1 VDINEALGRKRVSPE
16 NRVYGVWCYQKK
28 YCSHFKPKNKA
39 MYRQIKPLI
48 VLVGFF
54 AAIFLVIMPASG
66 QSQLTTTSKLAID
79 GIGPIRVGMTIG
91 EAEASA
97 RTRLLSLGGKLEN
110 CWYVKPQGGPR
121 DISFMVI
128 DGKIARVDINGNSP
142 ITTISGAKIGDS
154 EDRIKSL
161 YAVRI
166 TPHEYVRGGHYLTF
180 VPNDTF
186 DQQYRMVFETDGK
199 RVKQIRAG
207 RLPEVEYVEGCA

>member
-1 VDINEALGRKRVSPE
+1 
-16 NRVYGVWCYQKK
+16 
-28 YCSHFKPKNKA
+28 

-48 VLVGFF
+48 IVLVGLFVAGF
-54 AAIFLVIMPASG
+54 IVIMPVSG
-66 QSQLTTTSKLAID
+66 QSQLTAASKLAID
-79 GIGPIRVGMTIG
+79 GIGPIRVGMTIR

-97 RTRLLSLGGKLEN
+97 RTRLLSPGGKLGN

-128 DGKIARVDINGNSP
+128 DEQIARVDISGNSP
-142 ITTISGAKIGDS
+142 ITTVSGARIGDS
-154 EDRIKSL
+154 ADRIKSL

-180 VPNDTF
+180 VPNDTS
-186 DQQYRMVFETDGK
+186 DRRYRMVFETDGK
-199 RVKQIRAG
+199 RVKMIRAG

>member
-1 VDINEALGRKRVSPE
+1 
-16 NRVYGVWCYQKK
+16 
-28 YCSHFKPKNKA
+28 
-39 MYRQIKPLI
+39 MYREIKPLI
-48 VLVGFF
+48 VLVGLFF
-54 AAIFLVIMPASG
+54 AGFMVIMPASG
-66 QSQLTTTSKLAID
+66 QSQLTPTSKVAIN
-79 GIGPIRVGMTIG
+79 GIGPIRVGMTIQQ
-91 EAEASA
+91 AEASA
-97 RTRLLSLGGKLEN
+97 RTRLLSQGGKLGN

-128 DGKIARVDINGNSP
+128 SGQIARVDIDGNSR

-180 VPNDTF
+180 IPTDTS
-186 DQQYRMVFETDGK
+186 DRQYRMVFETDGK
-199 RVKQIRAG
+199 RVKLIRAG

>member
-1 VDINEALGRKRVSPE
+1 
-16 NRVYGVWCYQKK
+16 
-28 YCSHFKPKNKA
+28 

>member
-1 VDINEALGRKRVSPE
+1 
-16 NRVYGVWCYQKK
+16 
-28 YCSHFKPKNKA
+28 

-48 VLVGFF
+48 VVLVGLFVAGF
-54 AAIFLVIMPASG
+54 VVIMPASG
-66 QSQLTTTSKLAID
+66 QSQLTATSKLAID
-79 GIGPIRVGMTIG
+79 GIGPIRVGMTIQ

-97 RTRLLSLGGKLEN
+97 RTRLLSQGGKLDN

-128 DGKIARVDINGNSP
+128 DEQIARVDISGNSP
-142 ITTISGAKIGDS
+142 ITTVSGARIGDS

-166 TPHEYVRGGHYLTF
+166 TPHEYVQGGHYLTF
-180 VPNDTF
+180 IPNDTS

-199 RVKQIRAG
+199 RVKWIRAG
-207 RLPEVEYVEGCA
+207 RLPEVEYIEGCA

>member
-1 VDINEALGRKRVSPE
+1 
-16 NRVYGVWCYQKK
+16 
-28 YCSHFKPKNKA
+28 

-54 AAIFLVIMPASG
+54 AAMFLVIMPASG
-66 QSQLTTTSKLAID
+66 QSQLTATSKVAIN
-79 GIGPIRVGMTIG
+79 GIGPIRVGMTIQQ
-91 EAEASA
+91 AEASA
-97 RTRLLSLGGKLEN
+97 RTRLLSQGGKLDN

-128 DGKIARVDINGNSP
+128 DGQIARVDIYGNSR
-142 ITTISGAKIGDS
+142 ITTISGARIGDS

-166 TPHEYVRGGHYLTF
+166 TPHEYVQGGHYLTF
-180 VPNDTF
+180 IPNDTS
-186 DQQYRMVFETDGK
+186 DRQYRLVFETDGR
-199 RVKQIRAG
+199 RVKQFRSG